1 MKFRFRDD
9 RGAALVE
16 VALWTGLIFLPLVM
30 GTFEV
35 ARLAYYSIEVENSAR
50 AGASY
55 GSVNLGNAYNNQTTI
70 KQAAKNDARDLA
82 NLVATPDTSCVCET
96 VTHSNGTTTTSF
108 SSAMQCKSSNY
119 PACNSDNATSTQY
132 SIQYTTVS
140 TSANVSTLFTI
151 PGFPSTRTLGGYS
164 ALRVLGN

>member
-1 MKFRFRDD
+1 MKFKFRDD

-55 GSVNLGNAYNNQTTI
+55 GSVNLGNAYNDQSTI

-96 VTHSNGTTTTSF
+96 VTHSNGTSTTSF
-108 SSAMQCKSSNY
+108 SSAQSCSKL
-119 PACNSDNATSTQY
+119 PTCNADNATSTQY